1 MSGKRTPK
9 KVTSVKKIAL
19 AFIVAVLAGSVADA
33 DPAARDA
40 LPGFNGIAFGTT
52 LAAAK
57 KILGAGA
64 KADKDPSDPTI
75 KTLLASGQFYG
86 ETFSVNYSFAAKGGF
101 TAAYAVAH
109 FPAGDQGA
117 CQTRWVGVL
126 AHVEEAWGKPD
137 GNLNNL
143 SAKVPMQQI
152 TYAFGDGSQ
161 LQAQLLGCL
170 LTLDYLSPAAAK

>member
-1 MSGKRTPK
+1 MKA
-9 KVTSVKKIAL
+9 IA
-19 AFIVAVLAGSVADA
+19 VAVIAVVLAVTGADA

-40 LPGFNGIAFGTT
+40 LPGFNGVAFGTP

-57 KILGAGA
+57 KVLGASA
-64 KADKDPSDPTI
+64 KAEKDPSDPTI
-75 KTLLASGQFYG
+75 ATLLANGQFYG

-109 FPAGDQGA
+109 FPTGDQGA

-126 AHVEEAWGKPD
+126 AGVEEAWGKPD
-137 GNLNNL
+137 ANLNNL

-152 TYAFGDGSQ
+152 TYAFDDGSQ

>member
-1 MSGKRTPK
+1 MTTRKG
-9 KVTSVKKIAL
+9 KVTAMRAIA
-19 AFIVAVLAGSVADA
+19 VALVITLFAAGVADA

-52 LAAAK
+52 FAAAK

-75 KTLLASGQFYG
+75 KTLLASGPFYG

-109 FPAGDQGA
+109 FPTGNQGA
-117 CQTRWVGVL
+117 CQTRWVAVL

-137 GNLNNL
+137 ANLNQL

-161 LQAQLLGCL
+161 LQVQLLGCL
-170 LTLDYLSPAAAK
+170 LTLDSLSPAAAK